1 MAAAPDLYLA
11 LKFLHVIGASVLFGT
26 GLGIAYFLFRAERK
40 EEPAALAATL
50 RTVVIADYVFTAT
63 AAIAQ
68 PLTGFALVHLGGYD
82 LSQTWLWASLALY
95 VLIGACWL
103 PVVYLQIRMR
113 GLAEAAVAA
122 GRPGAAGALSPPVA
136 PLVLARLARLPVDT
150 RDLLADDR
158 QARLMQAKKEP
169 GLAFAG
175 GSRALSG
182 SKCEQPRYCELSSR
196 SLFSPTIIC
205 CSSSV

>member
-113 GLAEAAVAA
+113 GLAEAAGQVTRSCRSLIAA
-122 GRPGAAGALSPPVA
+122 C
-136 PLVLARLARLPVDT
+136 
-150 RDLLADDR
+150 
-158 QARLMQAKKEP
+158 
-169 GLAFAG
+169 
-175 GSRALSG
+175 RASG
-182 SKCEQPRYCELSSR
+182 SGSAGPPSCRYSR
-196 SLFSPTIIC
+196 SSG
-205 CSSSV
+205 